1 MAKPQPSYSKEFK
14 QEAVRLVETSG
25 KGKSAIARDL
35 GISDSA
41 LCKWCKE
48 FGMHG
53 EQAFPGKGH
62 QTALE
67 EEVRRLQK
75 ENEILRTDQGY
86 PKKSSTHLCAA
97 PAMKYAFIAAHEKEF
112 PVLRMC
118 QVRCACRKVAMMPG
132 ASGNQASEN
141 ESMKN

>member
-1 MAKPQPSYSKEFK
+1 MVKQQPSYTKEFK

-48 FGMHG
+48 LGMNG

-75 ENEILRTDQGY
+75 ENEILRQERDIL
-86 PKKSSTHLCAA
+86 KKRYASSCS
-97 PAMKYAFIAAHEKEF
+97 PSHEIR
-112 PVLRMC
+112 VYC
-118 QVRCACRKVAMMPG
+118 G
-132 ASGNQASEN
+132 S
-141 ESMKN
+141 

>member
-1 MAKPQPSYSKEFK
+1 MGKQQPSYTKEFK

-25 KGKSAIARDL
+25 KGKSAVARDL

-62 QTALE
+62 QMALE

-75 ENEILRTDQGY
+75 ENEILRQEREIL
-86 PKKSSTHLCAA
+86 KKA
-97 PAMKYAFIAAHEKEF
+97 
-112 PVLRMC
+112 
-118 QVRCACRKVAMMPG
+118 VRIFAQP
-132 ASGNQASEN
+132 QP
-141 ESMKN
+141 